1 MVLKVLIYRGLV
13 VLSFYIPIQPNIS
26 YQSKHNMGYN
36 KEKKMRQPCSN
47 QQVVIIN
54 YPLLM
59 HTLSEKIN

>member
-36 KEKKMRQPCSN
+36 KEKKNETTMFKSTSCYYKLP
-47 QQVVIIN
+47 
-54 YPLLM
+54 PLDAYFVR
-59 HTLSEKIN
+59 KN